1 MLARV
6 AAHLYWFGR
15 HIERA
20 ESTARLVSVIAQLRL
35 DMPAH
40 LPFGWPDLI
49 LILGAGDAYAAL
61 FGAAGSDADVA
72 RFLLTDERNPSSVA
86 AALAK
91 ARENLRCT
99 QDIVPREALEYVNR
113 VHWFVREHAGTLA
126 PDVRL
131 NHFIDDVIYGTR
143 LVQGLLTGTLT
154 DSDEAFRWIDLGF
167 NIERADMTTRII
179 DARAKSLSAAEETS
193 YAEVLWRSVLK
204 ALSAEEVYRRQT
216 RRPVTGPEVLR
227 YLFRSSQSP
236 RALRHCLLR
245 MQSHLANLPRSEP
258 VLRQCAR
265 ATALVGD
272 ADVEQLTQARLSAFL
287 DEVQLELIRINDELG
302 ATYFG

>member
-6 AAHLYWFGR
+6 ANHLYWFGR

-35 DMPAH
+35 DMPVY
-40 LPFGWPDLI
+40 LPFGWPDLL
-49 LILGAGDAYAAL
+49 LILDAQESYQAL
-61 FGAAGSDADVA
+61 FGASGGDADIA

-86 AALAK
+86 SALAR
-91 ARENLRCT
+91 ARENLRCV

-126 PDVRL
+126 PGVRL
-131 NHFIDDVIYGTR
+131 NQFIEDVIYGTR

-154 DSDEAFRWIDLGF
+154 DGDEAFRWIDLGF

-179 DARAKSLSAAEETS
+179 DARAKSLSEAEETS
-193 YAEVLWRSVLK
+193 YAEVLWGSVLK
-204 ALSAEEVYRRQT
+204 SLSAEDVYRRQT
-216 RRPVTGPEVLR
+216 RRRVNGPEVLR
-227 YLFRSSQSP
+227 YLFRYDQSP

-245 MQSHLANLPRSEP
+245 MQAHLSAQPRSEA
-258 VLRQCAR
+258 VLRLCQRTA
-265 ATALVGD
+265 ALVYD
-272 ADVEQLTQARLSAFL
+272 ADVEHLTQTGLSAFL
-287 DEVQLELIRINDELG
+287 DEVQVELIRINDEIG
-302 ATYFG
+302 AAYFG

>member
-6 AAHLYWFGR
+6 ASHLYWFGR

-49 LILGAGDAYAAL
+49 LILGAEESYAAL
-61 FGAAGSDADVA
+61 SGAGGDDTQVA

-86 AALAK
+86 SALAQ
-91 ARENLRCT
+91 ARENLRCA

-113 VHWFVREHAGTLA
+113 VHWFVHEHAQTLA
-126 PDVRL
+126 PGIRL
-131 NHFIDDVIYGTR
+131 NHFIEDTVYGTR

-154 DSDEAFRWIDLGF
+154 DGDEAFRWIDLGL

-179 DARAKSLSAAEETS
+179 DARAKTLSAAEETS
-193 YAEVLWRSVLK
+193 YAEVLWNSVLK
-204 ALSAEEVYRRQT
+204 ALSAEDIYRRQT
-216 RRPVTGPEVLR
+216 RRRVTGPEVLR
-227 YLFRSSQSP
+227 YLFRSDQAP

-245 MQSHLANLPRSEP
+245 MQAHLAMQPRSEA
-258 VLRQCAR
+258 VLRQCQR
-265 ATALVGD
+265 TAALIYDV
-272 ADVEQLTQARLSAFL
+272 DVEQLAQSRLSAFL
-287 DEVQLELIRINDELG
+287 DEVQLELIRINDEIS
-302 ATYFG
+302 ATYFA